1 MPGADVKRHKG
12 MMGGSASAQPA
23 GKRRPLQRYACGQRG
38 GEGGGGGGGGETR
51 AADHEGVR
59 PVCFWGGRG
68 AGFFF
73 ARGLRNGGEFGP
85 LRAKFDRIGVETA
98 RNA

>member
-1 MPGADVKRHKG
+1 

-38 GEGGGGGGGGETR
+38 GEGGGGGAKHEPRTTKACAPFAFGGG
-51 AADHEGVR
+51 
-59 PVCFWGGRG
+59 GGRD
-68 AGFFF
+68 FFF
-73 ARGLRNGGEFGP
+73 ARGLRNGGGFGP

>member
-1 MPGADVKRHKG
+1 LPGADVKRHKG

-38 GEGGGGGGGGETR
+38 GEGGGGGGRNTGRGPRRRAPRLLLGGE
-51 AADHEGVR
+51 
-59 PVCFWGGRG
+59 GGG
-68 AGFFF
+68 IFFF